1 MNCGTSW
8 KRDWNFCIEFLTEQ
22 IIFLT
27 DGQLLMDEM
36 KISILFII
44 MYNFNC
50 IVILYV
56 VFILIFNE
64 FEMHMIVNLKII
76 IITINIIIDAL
87 YIKL

>member
-1 MNCGTSW
+1 
-8 KRDWNFCIEFLTEQ
+8 
-22 IIFLT
+22 
-27 DGQLLMDEM
+27 MDEM

-76 IITINIIIDAL
+76 IITINIIIDTL